1 VRICRANPLGS
12 SRAFAAKSKLALTLS
27 KKERSLFFVMKILLP
42 KTKDQAIDKNNFRHK
57 ESTKPMI

>member
-1 VRICRANPLGS
+1 
-12 SRAFAAKSKLALTLS
+12 
-27 KKERSLFFVMKILLP
+27 MKILLP